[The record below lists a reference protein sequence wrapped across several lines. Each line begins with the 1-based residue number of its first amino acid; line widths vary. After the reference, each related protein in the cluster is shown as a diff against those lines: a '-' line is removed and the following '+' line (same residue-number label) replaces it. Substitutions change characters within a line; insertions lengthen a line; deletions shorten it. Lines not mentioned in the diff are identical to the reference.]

1 MCPAQITNNPIKCIF
16 TEYTDETV
24 SKVDLR
30 DQNGALLPWGKYMS
44 DEQMKVTFQVNGNN
58 TAFNKGGYMLRI
70 GSDDLPFEQVK
81 ANIGNMSNFITEN
94 TLAFNFVISGYI
106 LDVDYFYSINLL
118 VEKTS
123 TGSF

>member
-1 MCPAQITNNPIKCIF
+1 
-16 TEYTDETV
+16 
-24 SKVDLR
+24 
-30 DQNGALLPWGKYMS
+30 MS
-44 DEQMKVTFQVNGNN
+44 DEQLKVTFQVNGNN

-70 GSDDLPFEQVK
+70 GSDDLPLEQVK